1 MLNPETSSFEL
12 SAMSFLAVTDS
23 LYKFRTMIQGAEK
36 KQAQL
41 EALNEVS
48 GPVFKIKDD
57 PRITPIG
64 KILRKTSIDELP
76 QLYNVL
82 KGDMSLVGPRALPVT
97 EDLNEYIH
105 KIVLAHPLRGFDAI
119 HLASARVVQ
128 ERLSEDFVFA
138 CFDMGLARAARSEGL
153 NTFPQLAGIWHQA
166 FNATPPDAG
175 KL

>member
-1 MLNPETSSFEL
+1 MGAMHGAQVAVKRILDVLL
-12 SAMSFLAVTDS
+12 SAGFYLAFSPVFLAAAFLVKITSPGPVFFVQDRVGVNKRRFP

-82 KGDMSLVGPRALPVT
+82 KGDMSLGGP
-97 EDLNEYIH
+97 
-105 KIVLAHPLRGFDAI
+105 
-119 HLASARVVQ
+119 ASPAVK
-128 ERLSEDFVFA
+128 RL
-138 CFDMGLARAARSEGL
+138 
-153 NTFPQLAGIWHQA
+153 
-166 FNATPPDAG
+166 
-175 KL
+175 